1 MMNNKVNAKEKAPVR
16 VRFAPS
22 PTGLT
27 HLGSAR
33 TAMYN
38 YLLAKQTGGQF
49 ILRFEDT
56 DQKRY
61 DPAAEQD
68 LISSLK
74 WLGLEWDEGPDIDG
88 PYGPYRQLERK
99 EKYQEYAN
107 KLIEIGKAYR
117 CFCTRE
123 ELNAA
128 REEQQ
133 KSKHRPKYS
142 GKCRDLSA
150 EVIEEKMAAGEEFV
164 IRFKMP
170 KEGNIKVYDRLRGE
184 IVFEN
189 SNLDDYVL
197 VKSDGL
203 ALYHLAA
210 MVDDHLMKITH
221 VFRGEE
227 WIPTFP
233 LHAHIYRSFGWDEP
247 EWVHLSLFLKP
258 SGKGKMS
265 KRDTEEMR
273 LTGKTIFIKDM
284 IEMGYLPE
292 GVINWIALMGWS
304 YDDKT
309 EFFTLDDLVK
319 KFSIEKLSPK
329 NAAIDFKKFDHF
341 NGLHMRAMSVEEL
354 ANRLL
359 PYYLE
364 AGIEVGIAD
373 LLPIAPLIQPRIATL
388 DEGPEWT
395 AFFFKDNV
403 IPDAESLIAK
413 KLDGVQSLMILEKV
427 AELLQ
432 PMDELSHETI
442 EMPLRDLAEKLE
454 VKAGQLFSI
463 LRSAV
468 TGQKVSPPLLESIEI
483 LGKERVMK
491 QIYQGIEILKN
502 YNGTL

>member
-1 MMNNKVNAKEKAPVR
+1 MNKEITPVR

-68 LISSLK
+68 LIDSLK

-88 PYGPYRQLERK
+88 PYGPYRQLKRK
-99 EKYQEYAN
+99 EIYQEYAG
-107 KLIEIGKAYR
+107 KLIEMDKAYR

-123 ELNAA
+123 ELAVV
-128 REEQQ
+128 REEMQKNKQQ
-133 KSKHRPKYS
+133 MKYS
-142 GKCRDLSA
+142 GKCRD
-150 EVIEEKMAAGEEFV
+150 ITPEESTAKMEAGEAFV

-170 KEGNIKVYDRLRGE
+170 KEGSITLLDKLRGE

-189 SNLDDYVL
+189 RVLDDSVL

-233 LHAHIYRSFGWDEP
+233 LHAHIYRAFGWEEP

-265 KRDTEEMR
+265 KRDTEQMK
-273 LTGKTIFIKDM
+273 LVGKTIFIKDM
-284 IEMGYLPE
+284 KDLGYLPE

-309 EFFTLDDLVK
+309 EFFTLGDLVS
-319 KFSIEKLSPK
+319 KFSLEKLNPK

-341 NGLHMRAMSVEEL
+341 NSLHIRNLKVEEL
-354 ANRLL
+354 TRRLL
-359 PYYLE
+359 PYFE
-364 AGIEVGIAD
+364 KAEIDVTFEE
-373 LLPIAPLIQPRIATL
+373 LLPIVPLIQERITTL
-388 DEGPEWT
+388 DEAPAWT
-395 AFFFKDNV
+395 AFFFKDEV
-403 IPDAESLIAK
+403 IPEAESLIAK
-413 KLDGVQSLMILEKV
+413 KLDGEQSLNILEKI
-427 AELLQ
+427 AELL
-432 PMDELSHETI
+432 EGIEVHSHEAI
-442 EMPLRDLAEKLE
+442 EMPLRELAEKLE
-454 VKAGQLFSI
+454 VKAGQLFGV

-468 TGQKVSPPLLESIEI
+468 TGQRVSPPLLESIEI
-483 LGKERVMK
+483 IGKKRTMK
-491 QIYQGIEILKN
+491 QIYQGIEILKEFN
-502 YNGTL
+502 K

>member
-1 MMNNKVNAKEKAPVR
+1 MKKEVNIKETTPVR

-68 LISSLK
+68 LINSLK

-88 PYGPYRQLERK
+88 PYGPYRQLQRK
-99 EKYQEYAN
+99 EIYQKYAIQ
-107 KLIEIGKAYR
+107 LIEMGKAYR

-123 ELNAA
+123 ELALA

-133 KSKHRPKYS
+133 KNKLQPKYS
-142 GKCRDLSA
+142 GKCRDLA
-150 EVIEEKMAAGEEFV
+150 DEEIEAKMARGDQFV

-170 KEGNIKVYDRLRGE
+170 KEGSIKIFDRLRGE
-184 IVFEN
+184 ISFEN
-189 SNLDDYVL
+189 INLDDYVL

-273 LTGKTIFIKDM
+273 LSGKTIFIKDM
-284 IEMGYLPE
+284 MEMGYLPE

-309 EFFTLDDLVK
+309 EFLTLDDLIE

-354 ANRLL
+354 SQRLL
-359 PYYLE
+359 PNFHD
-364 AGIEVGIAD
+364 AGYEIELAD
-373 LLPIAPLIQPRIATL
+373 LLPITPLIQPRITTL
-388 DEGPEWT
+388 DEGPAWT
-395 AFFFKDNV
+395 AFFFKENV
-403 IPDAESLIAK
+403 IPEPESLIAK
-413 KLDGVQSLMILEKV
+413 KLDGEQSLMILEKV
-427 AELLQ
+427 AGVL
-432 PMDELSHETI
+432 ETI
-442 EMPLRDLAEKLE
+442 EDLTHDVIEAPLRALAEELE
-454 VKAGQLFSI
+454 VKAGQLFGV

-483 LGKERVMK
+483 LGKERTMR
-491 QIYQGIEILKN
+491 QIYQGIEILKEFN
-502 YNGTL
+502 R